1 VVAVSANPTGQ
12 DEDGQHAF
20 NARQCGRAAEAAVES
35 LTQQRERRQPVQ
47 ASLTGFGFLFGY
59 IVLVATAS
67 FLEKFSMKQ
76 LNPYQVNFLMAIGMA
91 VTAVPALWIK
101 QGSLTVPTK
110 ALPLGA
116 PIGLLM
122 ALGSISFVLALSE
135 LPVGMATGIS
145 VSYVLLVMLLSW
157 IFLSES
163 MNWIKIAG
171 ALFTITGVALLSWQE
186 NFKGKPQ

>member
-1 VVAVSANPTGQ
+1 MRLP
-12 DEDGQHAF
+12 
-20 NARQCGRAAEAAVES
+20 
-35 LTQQRERRQPVQ
+35 
-47 ASLTGFGFLFGY
+47 LTGFAFLLGY
-59 IVLVATAS
+59 IVMVGVAS

-101 QGSLTVPTK
+101 QGSLKVPAK

-135 LPVGMATGIS
+135 LPVGTATGIS
-145 VSYVLLVMLLSW
+145 TSYVLLVLVLSW
-157 IFLSES
+157 VFLSES

-171 ALFTITGVALLSWQE
+171 ALLTITGRSEERRV
-186 NFKGKPQ
+186 GKECRSRWSLY

>member
-1 VVAVSANPTGQ
+1 MKL
-12 DEDGQHAF
+12 
-20 NARQCGRAAEAAVES
+20 S
-35 LTQQRERRQPVQ
+35 L
-47 ASLTGFGFLFGY
+47 SGFGFLLGY
-59 IVLVATAS
+59 IVMVGFAS

-122 ALGSISFVLALSE
+122 ALGSIFFVLALSK

-145 VSYVLLVMLLSW
+145 TSYVLLVMLLSW
-157 IFLSES
+157 VFLNEN
-163 MNWIKIAG
+163 MNWMKLTG
-171 ALFTITGVALLSWQE
+171 ALLTIAGVALLSWQQ
-186 NFKGKPQ
+186 K

>member
-1 VVAVSANPTGQ
+1 MKS
-12 DEDGQHAF
+12 
-20 NARQCGRAAEAAVES
+20 S
-35 LTQQRERRQPVQ
+35 L
-47 ASLTGFGFLFGY
+47 SGFGFLSGY
-59 IVLVATAS
+59 VVMVGVAS

-122 ALGSISFVLALSE
+122 AVGSICFVLSLVK
-135 LPVGMATGIS
+135 LPVGVATAIS
-145 VSYVLLVMLLSW
+145 TSYVLLVLFLSW
-157 IFLSES
+157 IFLNES
-163 MNWIKIAG
+163 MNWMKIAG
-171 ALFTITGVALLSWQE
+171 TLLTIAGVALISWKQ
-186 NFKGKPQ
+186 K

>member
-1 VVAVSANPTGQ
+1 MMN
-12 DEDGQHAF
+12 
-20 NARQCGRAAEAAVES
+20 
-35 LTQQRERRQPVQ
+35 
-47 ASLTGFGFLFGY
+47 ASLSGFGFLAGY
-59 IVLVATAS
+59 IVMVGVAS

-122 ALGSISFVLALSE
+122 ALGSIFFVLALSK

-145 VSYVLLVMLLSW
+145 VSYVLLVLFLSW
-157 IFLSES
+157 LFLNES
-163 MNWIKIAG
+163 MSWMKILG
-171 ALFTITGVALLSWQE
+171 TLLTISGVALISWEQ
-186 NFKGKPQ
+186 K

>member
-1 VVAVSANPTGQ
+1 MNVSL
-12 DEDGQHAF
+12 
-20 NARQCGRAAEAAVES
+20 S
-35 LTQQRERRQPVQ
+35 
-47 ASLTGFGFLFGY
+47 GFGFLAGY
-59 IVLVATAS
+59 IVMVGVAS

-91 VTAVPALWIK
+91 VTAIPALWIK

-122 ALGSISFVLALSE
+122 ALGSICFVLSLSK

-145 VSYVLLVMLLSW
+145 TRYVLLVLFLSW
-157 IFLSES
+157 LFLSES
-163 MNWIKIAG
+163 MSWMKIAG
-171 ALFTITGVALLSWQE
+171 TLLTISGVALLSWE
-186 NFKGKPQ
+186 RK

>member
-1 VVAVSANPTGQ
+1 MRP
-12 DEDGQHAF
+12 
-20 NARQCGRAAEAAVES
+20 
-35 LTQQRERRQPVQ
+35 PI
-47 ASLTGFGFLFGY
+47 TGFGFLLGY
-59 IVLVATAS
+59 IVMVGVAS

-101 QGSLTVPTK
+101 QGNLTVPTK

-122 ALGSISFVLALSE
+122 ALGSIFFVLALSK

-145 VSYVLLVMLLSW
+145 VSYVLFVLFLSW
-157 IFLSES
+157 LFLSES
-163 MNWIKIAG
+163 MSWMKILG
-171 ALFTITGVALLSWQE
+171 TLLTISGVALISWEQ
-186 NFKGKPQ
+186 K

>member
-1 VVAVSANPTGQ
+1 MNVSL
-12 DEDGQHAF
+12 F
-20 NARQCGRAAEAAVES
+20 
-35 LTQQRERRQPVQ
+35 
-47 ASLTGFGFLFGY
+47 GFGFLAGY
-59 IVLVATAS
+59 IVMVGVAS

-91 VTAVPALWIK
+91 VTAIPALWIK

-122 ALGSISFVLALSE
+122 ALGSICFVLSLSK

-145 VSYVLLVMLLSW
+145 TSYVLLVLLLSW
-157 IFLSES
+157 LFLSES
-163 MNWIKIAG
+163 MSWMKIAG
-171 ALFTITGVALLSWQE
+171 TLLTISGVALLSWE
-186 NFKGKPQ
+186 RK